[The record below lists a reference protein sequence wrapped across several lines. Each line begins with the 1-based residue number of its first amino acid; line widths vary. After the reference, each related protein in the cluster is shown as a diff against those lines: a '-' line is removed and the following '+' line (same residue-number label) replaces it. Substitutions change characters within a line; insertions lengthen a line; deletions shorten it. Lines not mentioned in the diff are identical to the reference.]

1 MINAKTLKIGKNI
14 ENNLQKKTKCLE
26 QYGISNEDFDQMI
39 KEAQG
44 DIENGRLHSHNEIM
58 NVGLEVL
65 ENRMLELSSKE
76 QIEAKEFINTWRNIF
91 EE

>member
-1 MINAKTLKIGKNI
+1 MINTKTLKIGKSI
-14 ENNLQKKTKCLE
+14 ENNLQRKAECLE
-26 QYGISNEDFDQMI
+26 QYGISNEDFGQMI
-39 KEAQG
+39 KEAQW

-76 QIEAKEFINTWRNIF
+76 QIEAKEFINTWRR
-91 EE
+91 